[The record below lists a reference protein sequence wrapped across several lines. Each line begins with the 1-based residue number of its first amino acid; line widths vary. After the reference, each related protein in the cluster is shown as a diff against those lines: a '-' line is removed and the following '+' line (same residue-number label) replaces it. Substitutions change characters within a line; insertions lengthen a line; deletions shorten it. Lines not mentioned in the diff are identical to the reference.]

1 MDRAARRRA
10 ARGNGKRIAGVW
22 LSNAPW
28 APTGYGQQTA
38 QVIPR
43 IVADGH
49 RIAIAANY
57 GLEAASTSWEG
68 IDVWPRGMDVYSQ
81 DMAAPYYR
89 DWIKQHPGMT
99 QIMFTLFDVHV
110 FTSPQ
115 WDSMNVVPWLPVDHM
130 PVPPAVAAFC
140 GKPNVHPIAMSLFG
154 QEQLH
159 RRDIDAHY
167 APHAIEAVFRPT
179 AHVEQ
184 QDGKRITGRQ
194 LTGWD
199 PDHFVVLI
207 ANANKGVPTRKA
219 FGEQVL
225 AFSIFAERHDDAR
238 LFIHSEQFGA
248 MTGIQ
253 WDPLLEACGVKDK
266 AKFINQYQMRIGI
279 PPEALA
285 AIYSGSD
292 VMLNPTMGEGF
303 GITQLE
309 AQACGLRVIT
319 QDFSA
324 QAELAGPGSIK
335 VSGQPWWD
343 ATQHAWFSTPSVPQM
358 VDALE
363 QMYQQGQVRSDAA
376 ASWAR
381 ENYDADVVYAR
392 HWRPILDHL
401 AEEIGEE
408 GPCQSSTDIAP

>member
-1 MDRAARRRA
+1 MDRAARRRV

-99 QIMFTLFDVHV
+99 PIMFTLFDVHV

-115 WDSMNVVPWLPVDHM
+115 WTSMNVVPWLPVDHM

-179 AHVEQ
+179 QHVEQ

-253 WDPLLEACGVKDK
+253 WDPLLEACGVTDK

-324 QAELAGPGSIK
+324 QAELAGPDSIK
-335 VSGQPWWD
+335 VTGQPWWD

-376 ASWAR
+376 AAWAR
-381 ENYDADVVYAR
+381 ENYDADAVYAR